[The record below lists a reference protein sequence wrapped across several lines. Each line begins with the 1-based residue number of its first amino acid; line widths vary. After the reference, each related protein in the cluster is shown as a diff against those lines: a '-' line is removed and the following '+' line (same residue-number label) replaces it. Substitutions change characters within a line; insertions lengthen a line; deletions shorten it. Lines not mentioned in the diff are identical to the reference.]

1 MAGSIIADYKAALLT
16 QLKANATLGA
26 VQCTYA
32 DPGGSQRREA
42 VFLGDIENDDFQ
54 PEALAPGRR
63 RRRESFT
70 CELFIEVSSKP
81 TAQTAE
87 ARAVEL
93 INAVE
98 TVLADDPQL
107 DNLSQ
112 LMFTAVRSLSITT
125 VQADQAPVVTVRMLL
140 DAEARLT

>member
-1 MAGSIIADYKAALLT
+1 MAGSIISNYKAKLLT
-16 QLKANATLGA
+16 ELQANSTSSA

-42 VFLGDIENDDFQ
+42 IFLGDIETDDFI

-93 INAVE
+93 ANAVE

-112 LMFTAVRSLSITT
+112 LMFTAVRSLSMTT
-125 VQADQAPVVTVRMLL
+125 VQADQVPVVTIRMLL

>member
-1 MAGSIIADYKAALLT
+1 MAGSIIANYKAALLT
-16 QLKANATLGA
+16 QLKTNATLAA

>member
-1 MAGSIIADYKAALLT
+1 MAGSIIADYKARLLT
-16 QLKANATLGA
+16 QLQANSTISGI
-26 VQCTYA
+26 QCEYA

-42 VFLGDIENDDFQ
+42 IFLGDIETDDFV

-63 RRRESFT
+63 RRRESFS

-93 INAVE
+93 ANAVE

-112 LMFTAVRSLSITT
+112 LMFTAIRSLSMTT
-125 VQADQAPVVTVRMLL
+125 VQADQVPVVTIRMLL

>member
-1 MAGSIIADYKAALLT
+1 MAGSIIDNYKAALLT
-16 QLKANATLGA
+16 QLKTNATLAA

-42 VFLGDIENDDFQ
+42 VFLGDIETDDHE
-54 PEALAPGRR
+54 PEVLAPGRR
-63 RRRESFT
+63 RRREDFT

-93 INAVE
+93 ANAVE

-112 LMFTAVRSLSITT
+112 LMFTAVRSLSMTT
-125 VQADQAPVVTVRMLL
+125 VQADQSPVVQIRMLL
-140 DAEARLT
+140 DAKARLS

>member
-1 MAGSIIADYKAALLT
+1 VAGSIIADYKARLLT
-16 QLKANATLGA
+16 QLQANSTISGI
-26 VQCTYA
+26 QCEYA

-42 VFLGDIENDDFQ
+42 IFLGDIETDDFV

-63 RRRESFT
+63 RRRESFS

-93 INAVE
+93 ANAVE

-112 LMFTAVRSLSITT
+112 LMFTAIRSLSMTT
-125 VQADQAPVVTVRMLL
+125 VQADQVPVVTIRMLL

>member
-1 MAGSIIADYKAALLT
+1 VAGSIISNYKAKLLT
-16 QLKANATLGA
+16 ELQANSTISA

-42 VFLGDIENDDFQ
+42 IFLGDIETDDFI

-93 INAVE
+93 ANAVE

-112 LMFTAVRSLSITT
+112 LMFTAVRSLSMTT
-125 VQADQAPVVTVRMLL
+125 VQADQVPVVTIRMLL
-140 DAEARLT
+140 DAEARLS

>member
-1 MAGSIIADYKAALLT
+1 MAGSIIANYKAALLT
-16 QLKANATLGA
+16 QLQANSTISA

-42 VFLGDIENDDFQ
+42 IFLGDIETDDHV
-54 PEALAPGRR
+54 PESLSQGRR
-63 RRRESFT
+63 RRIEDFV
-70 CELFIEVSSKP
+70 CELFVEVSSKP

-93 INAVE
+93 ANAVE

-107 DNLSQ
+107 DNLSG
-112 LMFTAVRSLSITT
+112 LMFTAVRSLSMTT
-125 VQADQAPVVTVRMLL
+125 VEADQPVVTIRMLL
-140 DAEARLT
+140 EAKARLQ

>member
-1 MAGSIIADYKAALLT
+1 MAGSIISNYKAKLLT
-16 QLKANATLGA
+16 ELQANSTISA

-32 DPGGSQRREA
+32 APGGSQRREA
-42 VFLGDIENDDFQ
+42 IFLGDIETDDFI

-93 INAVE
+93 ANAVE

-112 LMFTAVRSLSITT
+112 LMFTAVRSLSMTT
-125 VQADQAPVVTVRMLL
+125 VQADQVPVVTIRMLL